1 MIFLLFQMTT
11 ERTLATEQEEYIA
24 EGIEWTDIGY
34 VANSHIVGLIERGSY
49 GILSILDEVC
59 SASNYHQHSLLSHL
73 YSNSILG
80 DGRGSGS
87 STPSLASAGGLSS
100 ADEAFLDRLI
110 ERFGSGQNP
119 FIEVCGGKGPAT
131 SSGTANTSTGSGA
144 VQELDMDIQP
154 TGGCTSETADAQKTA
169 SQDQCSNTN
178 PSKTDANEPEKCLSQ
193 YSFR

>member
-1 MIFLLFQMTT
+1 MTT
-11 ERTLATEQEEYIA
+11 ERTLATEQEEYNA

-73 YSNSILG
+73 YSNNMLG

-119 FIEVCGGKGPAT
+119 FIEVCGGKGPLT

-154 TGGCTSETADAQKTA
+154 AVGCISDTPDAQKSTQ
-169 SQDQCSNTN
+169 QDQCANPN
-178 PSKTDANEPEKCLSQ
+178 PSKTEPNEPEKCLSQ

>member
-1 MIFLLFQMTT
+1 M
-11 ERTLATEQEEYIA
+11 
-24 EGIEWTDIGY
+24 
-34 VANSHIVGLIERGSY
+34 
-49 GILSILDEVC
+49 
-59 SASNYHQHSLLSHL
+59 
-73 YSNSILG
+73 LG

-119 FIEVCGGKGPAT
+119 FIEVSGGKGPPT

-154 TGGCTSETADAQKTA
+154 TGGCTSDTAEAQKPTP
-169 SQDQCSNTN
+169 QDQCSSTN
-178 PSKTDANEPEKCLSQ
+178 PAKTDANEPDKCLSQ

>member
-1 MIFLLFQMTT
+1 MTT
-11 ERTLATEQEEYIA
+11 ERTLAAEQEEYIA

-73 YSNSILG
+73 YNNSMMG

-100 ADEAFLDRLI
+100 ADEAFLDRMI

-119 FIEVCGGKGPAT
+119 FIEVCGGKGPTT
-131 SSGTANTSTGSGA
+131 SSGTANTSTGSGV

-154 TGGCTSETADAQKTA
+154 PVADTTDAQKV
-169 SQDQCSNTN
+169 SQQDQCSNTN
-178 PSKTDANEPEKCLSQ
+178 PSKIDANEPDKCLSQ